1 MSPSAILEPQVVV
14 NGEGE
19 PVENAVP
26 ATNGAVKEVKTNAA
40 VSSAT
45 EYHYPPTVSEGSEY
59 TVLNQYHSKPTKLRV
74 ACIGAGASGLCLA
87 YKMERMLAPGSW
99 ELTLF
104 DKNSQ
109 FGGTWY
115 ENTYPGVACD
125 VRPPLYDAYAFY
137 RSLMSTDPRFPRLCI
152 HLPGIRSQ
160 TGLTISPT
168 VMRSRSTLKT
178 LQRDMGPSNT

>member
-19 PVENAVP
+19 PVQNAVP

-59 TVLNQYHSKPTKLRV
+59 AVLKQYHSKPTKLRV

-87 YKMERMLAPGSW
+87 YKMERMLAPSSW

-109 FGGTWY
+109 FGGTWH

-125 VRPPLYDAYAFY
+125 VRTPYMMHVP
-137 RSLMSTDPRFPRLCI
+137 FPVNWC
-152 HLPGIRSQ
+152 
-160 TGLTISPT
+160 
-168 VMRSRSTLKT
+168 
-178 LQRDMGPSNT
+178 